1 MTNKIIETIYRAID
15 DTNKIFPEDT
25 EIIKSPDSELFGG
38 RGNLDSLG
46 LVQLIVNIEKHL
58 LKSFSVS
65 IVLANDKALSM
76 KNSPFRNISTL
87 CEYIG
92 DLLNE
97 K

>member
-1 MTNKIIETIYRAID
+1 MTNQIIETVYRAID
-15 DTNKIFPEDT
+15 ETNKIFPKET
-25 EIIKSPDSELFGG
+25 QIIKNPDSEIFGG

-65 IVLANDKALSM
+65 VILANDKALSM
-76 KNSPFRNISTL
+76 KNSPFRKISTL
-87 CEYIG
+87 CEYIEE
-92 DLLNE
+92 LLNE